1 MKILA
6 VNVNTTA
13 AMTEQ
18 IADAA
23 RAVVR
28 EGTEIVGVTPRVGA
42 ESVEG
47 NFNVAL
53 VSMALKGCVRL
64 LMFQLL
70 I

>member
-13 AMTEQ
+13 AMSEQ

-28 EGTEIVGVTPRVGA
+28 EGTEIVEVTPRVGA

-47 NFNVAL
+47 NFE
-53 VSMALKGCVRL
+53 S
-64 LMFQLL
+64 
-70 I
+70 